1 MATREQQLLD
11 RLKKRPPEDNFVERK
26 PSSVKA
32 HELRQTLVAFS
43 NSLTDPETAVLFI
56 GIDDKTGMVL
66 GVADPEKLQMRVAE
80 AGEECYPAIR
90 PAMSVLE
97 VDGKHIVA
105 VEVTHSK
112 EKPHFAGPA
121 YIRSGPRSV
130 KASDTL
136 YRDLLT
142 SHCGKAGELLK
153 WKGKHVTVR
162 TVNKRLGNH
171 YPEYEPGANRKG
183 MAQVDSVDPFCV
195 TFRFSDF
202 GDECCTEPLSRIELE
217 WDNANRRRMVIVRG
231 VPPAGPP

>member
-11 RLKKRPPEDNFVERK
+11 HLKKRPPEDNFVERK

-142 SHCGKAGELLK
+142 SHC
-153 WKGKHVTVR
+153 
-162 TVNKRLGNH
+162 
-171 YPEYEPGANRKG
+171 
-183 MAQVDSVDPFCV
+183 
-195 TFRFSDF
+195 
-202 GDECCTEPLSRIELE
+202 
-217 WDNANRRRMVIVRG
+217 
-231 VPPAGPP
+231 